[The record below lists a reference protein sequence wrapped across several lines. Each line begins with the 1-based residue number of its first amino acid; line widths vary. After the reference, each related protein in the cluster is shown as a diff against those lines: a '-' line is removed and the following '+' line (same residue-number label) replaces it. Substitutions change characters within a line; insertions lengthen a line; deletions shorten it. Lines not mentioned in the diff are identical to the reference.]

1 MVRSYRCG
9 KSEPRC
15 AELFVWWID
24 DLGFLRWWF
33 SVGAEFSS
41 TEEISLMYGFDSTPN
56 QTKPSPHLIEVLFV
70 SRGDSSKKQRH
81 SLWLRYELYNLIFV
95 QILKYILAIL
105 LIDLVFDFFF
115 LFIFEFLFCFL
126 YHIFKSDLSSILLW
140 WGVSEDS
147 EIRHVARKD
156 SSSINTPNMSLDV
169 LHATCIQMYTNSMWV
184 WMCTTKQ
191 HGFKCAQPNNIP
203 NNMSCDVQSPTTCV
217 RMCIAQQNWFWHAQP
232 NNIDSDVQSPTTW
245 VLMCTT

>member
-41 TEEISLMYGFDSTPN
+41 TEEIGLMYGFDSTLN

-70 SRGDSSKKQRH
+70 SRGDSIKKQRH

-105 LIDLVFDFFF
+105 LIDLVSDFFF
-115 LFIFEFLFCFL
+115 LLIFEFLFCFC

-169 LHATCIQMYTNSMWV
+169 LHATCVQMYTNSMWV

-191 HGFKCAQPNNIP
+191 HGFKCAQPNNMGSNARNPITY
-203 NNMSCDVQSPTTCV
+203 QTTWV
-217 RMCIAQQNWFWHAQP
+217 VMCKAQQLTFGCAQP
-232 NNIDSDVQSPTTW
+232 NKIGSDMHNPTT
-245 VLMCTT
+245 